1 MIMEPEVYLGFCL
14 ATALL
19 ILMPGPIVTLTVA
32 NSLRHG
38 SKTGLLTTVGATTG
52 SAVLLGAGALG
63 MAWVLELLSDWFSWL
78 RVIGAVYLI
87 YLGIRQWREAV
98 HGLEDM
104 KADKRP
110 GREVMLHGFVVAITN
125 PKTILFYAAFFPQ
138 FINLSQPT
146 GPQLLV
152 MSLTFLCIAITIDS
166 SYAFLAGRLR
176 PWLQGG
182 NRGRMRNRIT
192 GTLLIGTGLA
202 LAFARKP

>member
-1 MIMEPEVYLGFCL
+1 MTMGSETYLAFCL

-32 NSLRHG
+32 NSLKHG
-38 SKTGLLTTVGATTG
+38 SKTGFLTTVGATVG
-52 SAVLLGAGALG
+52 SGVLLTAGAFG
-63 MAWVLELLSDWFSWL
+63 MAWALDLLADWFTWL
-78 RVIGAVYLI
+78 RIIGAGYLI
-87 YLGIRQWREAV
+87 YLGFRQWREAA

-104 KADKRP
+104 KADKHP

-138 FINLSQPT
+138 FIDLSQPT
-146 GPQLLV
+146 GPQLFL
-152 MSLTFLCIAITIDS
+152 MSITFLCIAVAIDG

-182 NRGRMRNRIT
+182 NRGRIRNRIT
-192 GTLLIGTGLA
+192 GTLLVGTGIA